1 MVQLNVAGIWLLAF
15 PRRRKLVGMGSAPG
29 WDKVRAI
36 RGRAGARDEDWNPWR
51 RGGANERFRNGS
63 CMWRKQ
69 DWLKGGQLRA
79 DLIGGPLFLNLEVQN
94 LQMFF
99 AVPELAR

>member
-1 MVQLNVAGIWLLAF
+1 
-15 PRRRKLVGMGSAPG
+15 
-29 WDKVRAI
+29 
-36 RGRAGARDEDWNPWR
+36 
-51 RGGANERFRNGS
+51 
-63 CMWRKQ
+63 MWRKQ

>member
-36 RGRAGARDEDWNPWR
+36 RGRPGPGMKTGILGDVGEPTSVSGTDLACGENKIGSRED
-51 RGGANERFRNGS
+51 S
-63 CMWRKQ
+63 CAQ
-69 DWLKGGQLRA
+69 
-79 DLIGGPLFLNLEVQN
+79 I
-94 LQMFF
+94 
-99 AVPELAR
+99 